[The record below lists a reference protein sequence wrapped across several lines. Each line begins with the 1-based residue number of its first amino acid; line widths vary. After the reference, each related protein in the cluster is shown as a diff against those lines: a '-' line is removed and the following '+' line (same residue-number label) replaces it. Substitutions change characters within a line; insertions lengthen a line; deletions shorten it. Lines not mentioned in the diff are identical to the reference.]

1 MFTTVLSPGRLE
13 VLERLAGIPSLQNF
27 YLAGGTAVA
36 LHLGHRI
43 SEDFDFF
50 TPYDFHVSSLREEL
64 NSTGNFI
71 LTDMESGTLHGIF
84 DNVKVSFLFYAPHLV
99 FSTHIFSNCHIADI
113 HDLAPIKLDTVGSRG
128 SKKDFIDL
136 YFISNEAIPLK
147 DIFKLYKKK
156 YSHLQINV
164 KHLIMSLT
172 YFEDA
177 DKSRNEIIMLKKTV
191 TWPEI
196 KKYFVKQAK
205 LILEEIKKEK
215 SLLE

>member
-1 MFTTVLSPGRLE
+1 MFTAALPQGRLE
-13 VLERLAGIPSLQNF
+13 VLEQLAGIPSLKNF

-50 TPYDFHVSSLREEL
+50 TPCEFDAAFLREDL
-64 NSTGNFI
+64 NGLGNFI
-71 LTDMESGTLHGIF
+71 LTDSKRGTLHGIF
-84 DNVKVSFLFYAPHLV
+84 NNVKVSFLFYAPRPV
-99 FSTHIFSNCHIADI
+99 FSMHAFSGCSIADI
-113 HDLAPIKLDTVGSRG
+113 RDLAPIKLDTVGSRG

-147 DIFKLYKKK
+147 DIFQLYQKK

-177 DKSRNEIIMLKKTV
+177 DRSRDTIIMLKKTA

-196 KKYFVKQAK
+196 KKYFERHAK
-205 LILEEIKKEK
+205 ILLEEKKKEN
-215 SLLE
+215 SI